1 MYMGDLDVS
10 TEDKFLANYFNFED
24 ENNQLTR
31 SLITMQNQLS
41 KDEVR
46 ITASIIHKLGE
57 ALNKIYDF
65 NRIIVIKKSCN
76 DNSTINDLSILNMK
90 IRNDNTSLF
99 QKLDVA
105 INSISNE
112 ELVTQLRLSFE
123 NIKMLFNSTVVKDF
137 ELENYF

>member
-1 MYMGDLDVS
+1 MGGLDVS
-10 TEDKFLANYFNFED
+10 TEDKFLAHYFNFED
-24 ENNQLTR
+24 KNNQLTR
-31 SLITMQNQLS
+31 SLITIQNQLS

-46 ITASIIHKLGE
+46 LTASIIHKLGE

-65 NRIIVIKKSCN
+65 NRIIVIKQSCN
-76 DNSTINDLSILNMK
+76 DNSTINDLSMLNMK

-112 ELVTQLRLSFE
+112 ELVMQLRHSFE